1 MGTVTNSR
9 EARSISRNKCNLLTE
24 ISVAWG
30 ERWSCKI
37 IDMSEHGFGMITD
50 VRLRKGDKVH
60 ILEPDAQASV
70 VWIRNN
76 RVGLKIYH

>member
-1 MGTVTNSR
+1 MGMVSSS
-9 EARSISRNKCNLLTE
+9 EARSIPRFKCNVAAE
-24 ISVAWG
+24 ISVSWG

-37 IDMSEHGFGMITD
+37 IDMSERGFGITTD

-60 ILEPDAQASV
+60 ISDPGVEASV

-76 RVGLKIYH
+76 RVGLKVFH